1 MHAFIT
7 HMRAKPGKRDEVIA
21 LTTVMLEKTQSEQGV
36 PVYLFHTESDSPD
49 DFWFYDLYESDDA
62 RTALPMYR
70 TVCCTLDISMSQL
83 GGSDSIIASPES
95 PTRGRRLFSRPLRV
109 AT

>member
-62 RTALPMYR
+62 RTAHEASEEFGKTMPALMEVAELVAFTKLDPYGPMKNHP
-70 TVCCTLDISMSQL
+70 
-83 GGSDSIIASPES
+83 GSGS
-95 PTRGRRLFSRPLRV
+95 
-109 AT
+109 